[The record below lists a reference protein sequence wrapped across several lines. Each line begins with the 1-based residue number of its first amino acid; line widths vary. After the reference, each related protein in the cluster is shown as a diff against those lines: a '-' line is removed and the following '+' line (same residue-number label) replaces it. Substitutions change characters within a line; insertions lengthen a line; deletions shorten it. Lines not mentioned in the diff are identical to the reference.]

1 MAVEK
6 KGFKIKANG
15 FLFSFTHDEVAHADL
30 VKISPASYSLVRDHE
45 SIVAN
50 ITSADPS
57 GKKQEIEINGEVF
70 SIEISDAI
78 DQVLER
84 MGFGAGINKQPKEIK
99 APMPGLVIEI
109 AVSNGQE
116 VNEGDKIL
124 ILEAMK
130 MENNIMIPGAARI
143 KNIVVKK
150 GQAVE
155 KGQVLV
161 ELE

>member
-78 DQVLER
+78 DQVLEK
-84 MGFGAGINKQPKEIK
+84 MGFGAGTNKQPKEIK

-130 MENNIMIPGAARI
+130 METTITANKAAKIKSIALKPGTMVMKDDLI
-143 KNIVVKK
+143 LTM
-150 GQAVE
+150 E
-155 KGQVLV
+155 
-161 ELE
+161 

>member
-15 FLFSFTHDEVAHADL
+15 FLFSFTHEEAAHADI

-84 MGFGAGINKQPKEIK
+84 MGFGAGTNKQPKEIK

>member
-6 KGFKIKANG
+6 RVFKVKANG
-15 FLFSFTHDEVAHADL
+15 FLFSFTHEQVVQADL
-30 VKISPASYSLVRDHE
+30 AKISPASYSLVRNHE

-50 ITSADPS
+50 IINTDPT

-84 MGFGAGINKQPKEIK
+84 MGFGAGTNKQPKEIK